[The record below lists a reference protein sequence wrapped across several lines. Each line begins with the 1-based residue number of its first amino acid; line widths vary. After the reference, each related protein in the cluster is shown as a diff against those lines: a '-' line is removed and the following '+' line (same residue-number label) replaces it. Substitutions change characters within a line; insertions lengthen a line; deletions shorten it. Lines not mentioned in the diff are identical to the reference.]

1 MQSTYIYY
9 KPWVDTFKT
18 NLHQPGEW
26 NFGTCWY
33 NDIGFPIWPEWLPG
47 LLAVHWHSGGYLA
60 RGLIAGDAETL
71 KWGDRRPIYY
81 ICAPLISYWNKWLCF
96 LPVGILISVL
106 GNQNEEIETI
116 RLPVKDPKAQRG
128 VAVESFPILHPH
140 RVLTY
145 LFDDV
150 GITIPEE
157 DVRRYWQ
164 HAKSVQEPFAIN
176 APDTCTDSHIPIG
189 IHGDAARLWTQV
201 TFEKLVGITMNLTLF
216 RPKSVRHSRFML
228 FTIPVA
234 KLYKNRTLNYVW
246 ERLCWSFDAAFAGYN
261 PEKGPR
267 GSRLVGRHLARAGQP
282 LTKGFHKFC
291 VTEYRG
297 DWEWHRDV
305 WRPYASWQATKV
317 CFKCPAVVSGDPGPS
332 YLYHNTGGP
341 NEGECQWVREEFSLQ
356 TFIARSLREKN
367 LCHLARFLNAIFFR
381 HVLFFCD
388 RKVLRTRNK
397 KKKVKNCY
405 L

>member
-1 MQSTYIYY
+1 MLIQ
-9 KPWVDTFKT
+9 W
-18 NLHQPGEW
+18 H
-26 NFGTCWY
+26 
-33 NDIGFPIWPEWLPG
+33 WLPD
-47 LLAVHWHSGGYLA
+47 LAGMIAGTSGGSLTFRWILGQGIDS
-60 RGLIAGDAETL
+60 RGCGDSEVG
-71 KWGDRRPIYY
+71 WSSSY
-81 ICAPLISYWNKWLCF
+81 ILLCAPLISYWNKWLCF

-246 ERLCWSFDAAFAGYN
+246 ERLCWGFDAAFAGYN

-297 DWEWHRDV
+297 DWEWRRDV

-367 LCHLARFLNAIFFR
+367 LCHLARFLNAFFFR

-388 RKVLRTRNK
+388 RKK
-397 KKKVKNCY
+397 C
-405 L
+405 